1 MIPPVKNP
9 PKKEI
14 AQMIINITAIMY
26 NKLPMMKKDL
36 RFKNVYIVMYIKL
49 CQKNNCA

>member
-14 AQMIINITAIMY
+14 AQMIISITAIMY
-26 NKLPMMKKDL
+26 NKLPMIKKVL
-36 RFKNVYIVMYIKL
+36 RFKNVYLIKYIHKTL
-49 CQKNNCA
+49 PKK